1 MLARKHSS
9 YFVICA
15 ISHILNF
22 LQSDIV
28 GGVKLSRY
36 GARSIPREEYSLVRR
51 IHGNGKTIF
60 NPWKSSRWK
69 KNTIAVIGE
78 IVLLFEFE
86 FRCNGKSNWI
96 WTKDTV

>member
-28 GGVKLSRY
+28 VGVKLSRY
-36 GARSIPREEYSLVRR
+36 EARNIPRGEYSLVRR
-51 IHGNGKTIF
+51 IHGNGKTII
-60 NPWKSSRWK
+60 NP
-69 KNTIAVIGE
+69 KNQYVE
-78 IVLLFEFE
+78 KLKLLV
-86 FRCNGKSNWI
+86 CNYC
-96 WTKDTV
+96 